1 MPRLKSVHEP
11 NQFVIITKQQ
21 EGETIALYN
30 RLDEVQKEKFRQE
43 WKKTTDFTLQK
54 KTTDFTLQKEK
65 FTKQLEQLSQQQ
77 YQTLITS
84 LNLILVLYCP
94 SSIS

>member
-11 NQFVIITKQQ
+11 NQLVIITKQQ
-21 EGETIALYN
+21 EGEMIALYN
-30 RLDEVQKEKFRQE
+30 RLDEVQKEKFHQE
-43 WKKTTDFTLQK
+43 WKKTTG
-54 KTTDFTLQKEK
+54 FTLQKENL
-65 FTKQLEQLSQQQ
+65 TKQLEKLSQQQ

>member
-1 MPRLKSVHEP
+1 MSRLKSVREP

-21 EGETIALYN
+21 EGEMIALYN
-30 RLDEVQKEKFRQE
+30 RLDETQKAKFHQE
-43 WKKTTDFTLQK
+43 WEKTIGSA
-54 KTTDFTLQKEK
+54 LQKEK
-65 FTKQLEQLSQQQ
+65 FTTQLEKLNQQQ

-94 SSIS
+94 NSIS

>member
-54 KTTDFTLQKEK
+54 EK

>member
-1 MPRLKSVHEP
+1 MKKINNMTRLKNIHEQ

-21 EGETIALYN
+21 EGEMIALYN
-30 RLDEVQKEKFRQE
+30 RLDEAQKEKFHQE
-43 WKKTTDFTLQK
+43 WEKTTGFV
-54 KTTDFTLQKEK
+54 LQKEK
-65 FTKQLEQLSQQQ
+65 LTKQLEKLSQQQ

-94 SSIS
+94 NSVS